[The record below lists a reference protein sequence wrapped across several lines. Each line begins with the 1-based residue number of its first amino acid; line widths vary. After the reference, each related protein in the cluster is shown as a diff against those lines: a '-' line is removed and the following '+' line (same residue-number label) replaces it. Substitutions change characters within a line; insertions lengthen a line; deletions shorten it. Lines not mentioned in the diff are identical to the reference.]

1 MTDNVEGVVCQH
13 QPIFGAGGREV
24 FEFLFIYLFY
34 FIISVWVFFESLARG
49 SGWLANGS
57 GWRSPPG
64 GTDNG

>member
-13 QPIFGAGGREV
+13 QPIFGGGGKEV
-24 FEFLFIYLFY
+24 FEFLFILFY
-34 FIISVWVFFESLARG
+34 FIISVWVFFESLAGG
-49 SGWLANGS
+49 SGWLADGS